1 MLVMIEL
8 FILLL
13 LIDSVFSNQKYIINS
28 NLIELELNIYIYI
41 YIGHKTEIPKKLEII
56 DKNSLLFCLY

>member
-13 LIDSVFSNQKYIINS
+13 LIDSVFSNQKCIINS
-28 NLIELELNIYIYI
+28 NLIELELNIYI